1 VGTACRSR
9 DGGGVM
15 VPVDRRQVHTE
26 ALAIL
31 DEQSFPVSRRLA
43 LLRSRAFGERRIGID
58 IVFAIVGMLLTE
70 SVFAKNVR
78 TIIIEDF

>member
-1 VGTACRSR
+1 
-9 DGGGVM
+9 M
-15 VPVDRRQVHTE
+15 VPADRRQVLAH

-31 DEQSFPVSRRLA
+31 DEQCFPIGGWLA

-58 IVFAIVGMLLTE
+58 IVFAIVGMCLTE

-78 TIIIEDF
+78 TIMIEDF